1 MKAPMEQQGAIMQRP
16 PSECLGHRGDENTP
30 AESES
35 ELELFHAA
43 VRCEQQRKSL
53 AARAAWLRDKLAVEL
68 GCAQRSLAPF
78 AFGWEETPW
87 AVSDV
92 EVQDSDVPDEIHPAN
107 DSRFQERSVQQQ
119 ELYWIGETERAESDH
134 PPRETGDEARMWEAL
149 RHAEARTF
157 PLENADV
164 ADGVFDSLATAL
176 TARDMDAL
184 SRQWQQRAVE
194 QHLTSPLRDSF
205 SDENLVLSVEAP
217 DTSSASSSELQTKNP
232 SNRQAQPARKLKSI
246 SQRRLEQEL
255 SAKRIYDELERQCK
269 FRATP
274 VPASSL
280 LPRYDEIMR
289 KMGNK
294 SSDKKV
300 QRANEIMSKIKP
312 FSFVCNGN
320 HDKQSILHCRCKSQS
335 NKVIQDA
342 IAAIEKQ
349 QEDKAKQKSTR
360 LLSGENSLVAQAA
373 EDGHRR
379 RKKLQEYEQRSGLTK
394 EHSFKPKVNHESP
407 DFKRMQQEF
416 EQKLE
421 ARKTLKQRIVPIP
434 FEGLEIHERQAAE
447 KKEERQRE
455 MLRRLD
461 EQLQMGEFRATFPA
475 QCCFE
480 VPALIYK
487 ETRSSILKAV
497 QTHGKLAKPEPD
509 SNEKQKQYQHQPI
522 QRTQEK
528 DQDQKQVQKDENSQR
543 EMAAKIQ
550 KLAAAAVENKTR
562 RAVSLKQQLRREEKQ
577 RESEYRAILKEIDRK
592 MDRRLCLFEMVS
604 VQNAKRQAKAKV
616 EAILKNQ
623 HF

>member
-194 QHLTSPLRDSF
+194 QHLTSPL
-205 SDENLVLSVEAP
+205 
-217 DTSSASSSELQTKNP
+217 
-232 SNRQAQPARKLKSI
+232 
-246 SQRRLEQEL
+246 
-255 SAKRIYDELERQCK
+255 
-269 FRATP
+269 
-274 VPASSL
+274 
-280 LPRYDEIMR
+280 
-289 KMGNK
+289 
-294 SSDKKV
+294 
-300 QRANEIMSKIKP
+300 
-312 FSFVCNGN
+312 
-320 HDKQSILHCRCKSQS
+320 SQS

-522 QRTQEK
+522 QPTQEK